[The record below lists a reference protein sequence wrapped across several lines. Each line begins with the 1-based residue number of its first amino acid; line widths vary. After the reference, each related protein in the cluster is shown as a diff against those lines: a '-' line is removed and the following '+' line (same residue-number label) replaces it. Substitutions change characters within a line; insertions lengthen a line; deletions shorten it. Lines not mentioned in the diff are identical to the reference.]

1 MVLLTMDKMFN
12 YFNIMGKEVKIGD
25 IRRSIMSE
33 LEAENASQVE
43 KMTDE
48 QLAKAVLGIN
58 IKMDSLDIV
67 EMSMQLERDFK
78 IIVSEDVL
86 QKWLSRSPDA
96 SVAAILRDCNA

>member
-1 MVLLTMDKMFN
+1 MR
-12 YFNIMGKEVKIGD
+12 KEMKIGD
-25 IRRSIMSE
+25 IRQSIMSE

-48 QLAKAVLGIN
+48 QLAKAVLGID

-86 QKWLSRSPDA
+86 QKWLSRSSDA

>member
-1 MVLLTMDKMFN
+1 M
-12 YFNIMGKEVKIGD
+12 KIGD
-25 IRRSIMSE
+25 IRQSIMSE

-48 QLAKAVLGIN
+48 QLAKAVLGID

-86 QKWLSRSPDA
+86 QKWLSRSSDA